1 MEVITEQPQWFK
13 DALAR
18 DHRDDFI
25 EVDGAKIHFMEWGLS
40 LIHI

>member
-13 DALAR
+13 DALSR

-25 EVDGAKIHFMEWGLS
+25 EVDKEDKNS
-40 LIHI
+40 ENS